1 MSAVANALRVVEPP
15 GDFDREARLGPGHDP
30 ACKRDHILEAVLV
43 HRLREPER
51 SVPVC
56 AVEDDVPVA
65 FRVEPRTDLAHRNVR
80 RARDRARLELPLL
93 TDVDEGRRIV
103 GAEQR
108 SSSLR
113 IDFED
118 KLAVAG
124 HAPRIILAQ

>member
-1 MSAVANALRVVEPP
+1 MPAVANALRLVEPA
-15 GDFDREARLGPGHDP
+15 GNLDREARLGPGHDP
-30 ACKRDHILEAVLV
+30 ACKRDDILEAVLV

-51 SVPVC
+51 SVPVR

-65 FRVEPRTDLAHRNVR
+65 FRVEPRTDLAHRNVL

-124 HAPRIILAQ
+124 HAPRIIRAQ